1 LASNT
6 VDKILDF
13 AIEKEQEAADLYT
26 DLAGRMDRPAMK
38 QVFLGFAGEEQGH
51 KARLIEIKHGKLLVS
66 AERKVADLKIGD
78 HLMAVDLK
86 KDMTYQEALI
96 FAMKAEKVS
105 FKLYSDLAA
114 ASDNPGVRSIFVSL
128 ANEEARHKLRF
139 ELEYDE
145 VILKEN

>member
-1 LASNT
+1 VELAT

-26 DLAGRMDRPAMK
+26 ELAGKMDRPAMK
-38 QVFLGFAGEEQGH
+38 QVFIGFAGEEQAH
-51 KARLIEIKHGKLLVS
+51 KARLVEIKRGKLMVT
-66 AERKVADLKIGD
+66 AERKVADMKIGD
-78 HLMAVDLK
+78 HLVDTG
-86 KDMTYQEALI
+86 MNANMSYQEALI
-96 FAMKAEKVS
+96 FAMKAEKAS

-114 ASDNPGVRSIFVSL
+114 ATDNAGARSILLTL
-128 ANEEARHKLRF
+128 ANEEAKHKLRF